1 MRRYKAIIAYDGT
14 DFSGFQIQDN
24 GRTVQEELERVL
36 TRLSSGQAI
45 KIHGSGR
52 TDSGVH
58 ALGQVVHFDLTT
70 ARDPEKLRFALDTQT
85 PDDINVLAV
94 EAVEDTF
101 HSRLIRIIRRISTS

>member
-1 MRRYKAIIAYDGT
+1 MRRYNAIIAYDGT

-85 PDDINVLAV
+85 PDDIKDRKSTRLNSSH
-94 EAVEDTF
+94 
-101 HSRLIRIIRRISTS
+101 HSRFNPHNKM